1 MAYAT
6 TKLLNKGLLIEAG
19 KKPFGMLETNQ
30 SQGKSDTFMYIIMSF
45 WWII

>member
-19 KKPFGMLETNQ
+19 KKNLLACLKLINHKVNQ
-30 SQGKSDTFMYIIMSF
+30 TPLCILL
-45 WWII
+45 